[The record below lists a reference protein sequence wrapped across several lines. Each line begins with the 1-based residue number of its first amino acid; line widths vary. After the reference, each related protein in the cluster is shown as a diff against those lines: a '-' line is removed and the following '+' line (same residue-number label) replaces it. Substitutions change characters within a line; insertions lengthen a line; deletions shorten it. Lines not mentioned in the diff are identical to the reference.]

1 MGCDF
6 EKTIKPNS
14 VISKPFG
21 KGCVKGSRMVAQV
34 LVYLLQLDVGVVSP
48 FTDSQVKI

>member
-6 EKTIKPNS
+6 EKTIKPNG

-21 KGCVKGSRMVAQV
+21 EGCVKGSRIVARV
-34 LVYLLQLDVGVVSP
+34 FVYLLQLDFGAVFP
-48 FTDSQVKI
+48 FTDSLVKI

>member
-6 EKTIKPNS
+6 EKTIKPNG

-21 KGCVKGSRMVAQV
+21 KGSVEGSRMVAQ
-34 LVYLLQLDVGVVSP
+34 VYLLQLDVGVVSP
-48 FTDSQVKI
+48 FTDSLVKI